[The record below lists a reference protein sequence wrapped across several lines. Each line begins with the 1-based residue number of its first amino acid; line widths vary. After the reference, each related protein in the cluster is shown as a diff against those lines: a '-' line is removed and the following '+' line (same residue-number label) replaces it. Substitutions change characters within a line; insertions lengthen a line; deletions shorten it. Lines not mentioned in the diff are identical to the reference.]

1 MNIVQQKQFKN
12 MVERILHG
20 PGGYAGGILEMTL
33 VCDYHIPKQQLVEIT
48 SELVSILK
56 KHSEVF
62 RNVRLNVIKW
72 IDDSL
77 IVKEL
82 APMAYVQMGTVF
94 QDYYRWIEQ
103 TTDMLGLTEVARDLV
118 VTGPKSLQELTRQ
131 LKLFYARSKLVIVVT
146 DGDYCVGNVK
156 KVKEHLQPFLHR
168 RMMFVQ
174 GEDMFTGTQLMLN
187 LNQESKGTVIFDM
200 DGVIFDTESIYAKGW
215 KEAAKEYGY
224 DDIEEAVLGAIGRNA
239 ADTRALFARLMGAD
253 FPYDDVWNRAVLLT
267 RERIKKD
274 GLPMMKGVRE
284 LLDYLQ
290 KNNYRIGLA
299 SSTRKTRVVEQIG
312 DAGLL
317 EYFQAILGGD
327 MVEHSKPNPEI
338 YLLACEKMGVKPEEA
353 YAIEDS
359 PNGIRAAHGAGMKAL
374 MVPDMIAPTEEIRS
388 LCTGVFED
396 LLAVRDYLAASS
408 K

>member
-1 MNIVQQKQFKN
+1 MNIVQQKQLKN
-12 MVERILHG
+12 MVERILHA
-20 PGGYAGGILEMTL
+20 PGGYAGGILEMAL
-33 VCDYHIPKQQLVEIT
+33 VCDYHIPQQELTEIAG
-48 SELVSILK
+48 EIVSTLK

-82 APMAYVQMGTVF
+82 APMAYVQMGSVF
-94 QDYYRWIEQ
+94 QDYFRLVEQ
-103 TTDMLGLTEVARDLV
+103 TTDMLGLTKVARDLV

-131 LKLFYARSKLVIVVT
+131 LKLFYARSKLIIVVT
-146 DGDYCVGNVK
+146 DGNYCVGNVK

-174 GEDMFTGTQLMLN
+174 GAEMFTGTQLMMN
-187 LNQESKGTVIFDM
+187 LTQETKGTVIFDM

-215 KEAAKEYGY
+215 MEAAKEYGY
-224 DDIEEAVLGAIGRNA
+224 DDIKEAVLGAIGRNA
-239 ADTRALFARLMGAD
+239 ADTRALFMELMGPEY
-253 FPYDDVWNRAVLLT
+253 PYDDVWNRAVVLAKESMA
-267 RERIKKD
+267 RD

-290 KNNYRIGLA
+290 RNNYRIGLA
-299 SSTRKTRVVEQIG
+299 SSTRKGRVLEQLQ
-312 DAGLL
+312 DAGILD
-317 EYFQAILGGD
+317 YFQTVVGGD

-338 YLLACEKMGVKPEEA
+338 YLLACKEMGVKPEEA

-374 MVPDMIAPTEEIRS
+374 MVPDMIAPTEEIKS

-396 LLAVRDYLAASS
+396 LFAVRDYLSEDV

>member
-20 PGGYAGGILEMTL
+20 PGGYAGGILEMAL

-94 QDYYRWIEQ
+94 RDYYRWIEQ
-103 TTDMLGLTEVARDLV
+103 TTDMLGLTEVARDLM

-239 ADTRALFARLMGAD
+239 ADTRALFARLKGAD

-299 SSTRKTRVVEQIG
+299 SSTRKARVVEQIG

-338 YLLACEKMGVKPEEA
+338 YLLACEEMGVKPEEA